1 MGCQVLRG
9 SLLRVRLLLLA
20 VALLLSACAQRPHD
34 RGEAPPAASASAD
47 APTRVYKDGDTI
59 VYTGP
64 LSDAANQ
71 QVAALLDA
79 RTATLRISSRGGEI
93 LLGMDLGELVF
104 SHRLDVEVAEHCLS
118 SCANYVF
125 PAGRMKILGR
135 HSQLG
140 WHGGALQPMRFD
152 DARTQAAYEQYIGA
166 ARQREQAFFE
176 RIGVSPL
183 STVYGQREEFEAQ
196 RHCVG
201 WDYSPA
207 AMAALGMRDV
217 VLPQGGW
224 QPGRAFEGRCLFRV
238 ETVTLS
244 R

>member
-9 SLLRVRLLLLA
+9 SLLKVPLLLLA

-125 PAGRMKILGR
+125 AAGRKKILGR

-140 WHGGALQPMRFD
+140 WHGGALQSMRFD

-166 ARQREQAFFE
+166 AR
-176 RIGVSPL
+176 
-183 STVYGQREEFEAQ
+183 QREEFEAQ

-217 VLPQGGW
+217 VLPEGGW

-238 ETVTLS
+238 ETVTLA